1 MPDVNKRISD
11 MERATSVAPST
22 LFFSSI
28 ADETSES
35 GYSTRASELQ
45 VVALEMLLN
54 MEFASDLE
62 TTAKQIIPAINEA
75 AKSGGGGG
83 GSDVEMK
90 YNPAAGVDLTVDG
103 FTENLALMHNVEQ
116 TEGRLNTKYSYL
128 AGLVEIDE
136 ADLTAMLNSVFGG

>member
-22 LFFSSI
+22 LFFSSV

-35 GYSTRASELQ
+35 GYSTRAAELQ

-83 GSDVEMK
+83 EGTTVVANPEEEATDTLSKIKIGDVVYSLET
-90 YNPAAGVDLTVDG
+90 VDLPSAESEEG
-103 FTENLALMHNVEQ
+103 F
-116 TEGRLNTKYSYL
+116 
-128 AGLVEIDE
+128 
-136 ADLTAMLNSVFGG
+136 

>member
-22 LFFSSI
+22 LFFASI

-35 GYSTRASELQ
+35 GYSTRAAELQ
-45 VVALEMLLN
+45 VVAMETLLN

-83 GSDVEMK
+83 EGTTVVANPEDEATDTLSKIKIGDVVYSLET
-90 YNPAAGVDLTVDG
+90 VDLPSAESEEG
-103 FTENLALMHNVEQ
+103 F
-116 TEGRLNTKYSYL
+116 
-128 AGLVEIDE
+128 
-136 ADLTAMLNSVFGG
+136 